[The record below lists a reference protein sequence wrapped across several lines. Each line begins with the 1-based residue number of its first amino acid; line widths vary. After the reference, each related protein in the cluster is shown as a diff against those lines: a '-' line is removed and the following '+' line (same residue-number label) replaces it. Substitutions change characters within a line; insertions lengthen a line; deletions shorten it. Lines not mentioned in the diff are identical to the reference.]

1 MHRTRASAVGALLL
15 VVLTTAAC
23 SPGENAVV
31 GVTADKDGRPVGV
44 VAVCSG
50 QINSAS
56 MWAGSTDESTPG
68 MTRAVEWTPDQ
79 PVTDVGIWSVTT
91 GQPWT
96 AQGTPTLAT
105 GVTYQIGA
113 SDVTFRDGDTTG
125 ISSYARAVE
134 FTLADIAALEPGQ
147 VRWSGGVDEVTV
159 FREAACRR

>member
-1 MHRTRASAVGALLL
+1 MSRTRLVALGTLLL
-15 VVLTTAAC
+15 VALATSAC
-23 SPGENAVV
+23 TPGENAVV
-31 GVTADKDGRPVGV
+31 GVSVDAQGRPVGV

-56 MWAGSTDESTPG
+56 LWAGSTDASTPG

-79 PVTDVGIWSVTT
+79 PVTDVGIWSVAT

-96 AQGTPTLAT
+96 AQGSPTLER
-105 GVTYQIGA
+105 GVTYQMGA
-113 SDVTFRDGDTTG
+113 SDVTFRDAGTTG

-134 FTLADIAALEPGQ
+134 FTLADVATLEPGQ
-147 VRWSGGVDEVTV
+147 VRWSEGVDEVTT